1 MLQRCL
7 SISRRLKNMCNTLMM
22 HQAKFLFPFF
32 FDNNDDDN
40 RHPREKVQAR
50 KHEKDTN
57 LCMQKMHIWLQAERC
72 NFKELLLLIKY

>member
-22 HQAKFLFPFF
+22 HQANFYFPFF
-32 FDNNDDDN
+32 STTTTTHH
-40 RHPREKVQAR
+40 HPREKIQAR

-72 NFKELLLLIKY
+72 NFQELLLLIKY